1 MWGKIGAILMGCLDV
16 CNYFCACDVYNFSLV
31 MRAAMRT
38 VVLYYVFKFIGLH
51 ACHAEISTLGYDEGR
66 RRHV

>member
-1 MWGKIGAILMGCLDV
+1 MYCCIWMEVLYMWGKIGAILMGCLDV

-38 VVLYYVFKFIGLH
+38 SCSIDMHWRL
-51 ACHAEISTLGYDEGR
+51 ISL
-66 RRHV
+66 